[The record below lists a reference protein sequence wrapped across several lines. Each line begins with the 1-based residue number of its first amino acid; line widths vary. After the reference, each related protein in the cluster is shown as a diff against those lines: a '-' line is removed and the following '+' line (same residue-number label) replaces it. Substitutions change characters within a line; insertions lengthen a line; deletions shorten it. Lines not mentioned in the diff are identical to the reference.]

1 MEEIDKAFCHLATL
15 RVSIT
20 VDTMEMVLLMAEILR
35 SPVEV
40 GSLSHYFQGLIHPN
54 GGCLGFLPSTVAKKR
69 FFEFLF
75 KRNRSHEHQRER
87 ANHYNLEKLI

>member
-1 MEEIDKAFCHLATL
+1 MEEIDKAFCPLATL

-20 VDTMEMVLLMAEILR
+20 VDTMEMILLMVEILR

-40 GSLSHYFQGLIHPN
+40 GNLSHYFQGLIHPN

-69 FFEFLF
+69 FFQFLF
-75 KRNRSHEHQRER
+75 GGGIGPMNIREKEPIIITLRN
-87 ANHYNLEKLI
+87 